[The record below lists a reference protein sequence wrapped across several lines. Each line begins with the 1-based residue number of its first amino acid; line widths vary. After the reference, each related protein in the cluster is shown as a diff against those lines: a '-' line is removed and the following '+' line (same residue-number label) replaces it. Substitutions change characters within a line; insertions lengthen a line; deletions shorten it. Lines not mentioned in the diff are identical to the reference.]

1 MIALFF
7 RPRQVKPCAQGAYG
21 RVRRAY
27 DEMKGGEKD
36 MGEGKKLALLG
47 LCAVCVYILSGGIMK
62 QEEQPYPSLAETAV
76 TQSAEKSL
84 TQKNESGEGA
94 GGAETI
100 DAPASTTREWAEAMF
115 VPSQAEEAVGMTI
128 GSDAL
133 IKNETDYPIDAA
145 AMVQKGTSIRLDAG
159 QPQIL
164 IIHTHSSEAYTPAG
178 LDRYDAS
185 DHARTEDSEHNII
198 RVGDELA
205 KLFEANGLSVIHDR
219 GVYDYPSYTG
229 SYARSGA
236 AVEQYLKEYPSIGVV
251 LDVHRDALGTDDVIY
266 KTVAEEAGSCA
277 SQVMLLSGT
286 DESGLEHPNWRE
298 NLSLAL
304 YLQDAV
310 LRAHPTLMRPVDVV
324 PQRYNQQLCS
334 GMLIVEVG
342 SSGNTMQEA
351 LAAIRLFAEAA
362 APALLQLVE

>member
-1 MIALFF
+1 
-7 RPRQVKPCAQGAYG
+7 
-21 RVRRAY
+21 
-27 DEMKGGEKD
+27 MKGGEKD

-47 LCAVCVYILSGGIMK
+47 LCVVCVYMLCRGEEERAQQPRPAPNEIVE
-62 QEEQPYPSLAETAV
+62 QERTPNNRSRENTEASTV
-76 TQSAEKSL
+76 DT
-84 TQKNESGEGA
+84 
-94 GGAETI
+94 ETI
-100 DAPASTTREWAEAMF
+100 DAPASTTREWAETMF
-115 VPSQAEEAVGMTI
+115 IPSRAEEAVGMTI
-128 GSDAL
+128 ASDAL
-133 IKNETDYPIDAA
+133 IKNETAYPIDAA
-145 AMVQKGTSIRLDAG
+145 SIVQNGTSIRLSAG

-178 LDRYDAS
+178 IDRYDAS

-205 KLFEANGLSVIHDR
+205 KLLEASGLSVIHDR

-229 SYARSGA
+229 SYTRSGE
-236 AVEQYLKEYPSIGVV
+236 AVEQYLRDYPTISVV
-251 LDVHRDALGTDDVIY
+251 LDVHRDALGTGDVIY

-286 DESGLEHPNWRE
+286 DESGLEHPNWRD

-324 PQRYNQQLCS
+324 PQRYNQQLCR

>member
-1 MIALFF
+1 
-7 RPRQVKPCAQGAYG
+7 
-21 RVRRAY
+21 
-27 DEMKGGEKD
+27 

-47 LCAVCVYILSGGIMK
+47 LCAVCVYMLFGGEK
-62 QEEQPYPSLAETAV
+62 KPEEQPYSSPAEMAAA
-76 TQSAEKSL
+76 QSVEKSQ
-84 TQKNESGEGA
+84 TQIIESRGEA
-94 GGAETI
+94 ADTETI
-100 DAPASTTREWAEAMF
+100 DAPASSTREWAEAMF
-115 VPSQAEEAVGMTI
+115 VPSHAEEAVGMTI
-128 GSDAL
+128 ASDAL
-133 IKNETDYPIDAA
+133 IKNETAYPIDAA
-145 AMVQKGTSIRLDAG
+145 AIVQNGTSIRLPAG

-205 KLFEANGLSVIHDR
+205 KLLEASGLSVIHDR

-229 SYARSGA
+229 SYTRSGE
-236 AVEQYLKEYPSIGVV
+236 AVEQYLKDYPSIGIV

-266 KTVAEEAGSCA
+266 KTVAEESGSCA
-277 SQVMLLSGT
+277 SQVMLLAGT
-286 DESGLEHPNWRE
+286 DESGLEHPNWRD

-310 LRAHPTLMRPVDVV
+310 LSAHPTLMRPVDVV
-324 PQRYNQQLCS
+324 PQRYNQQLCR

-351 LAAIRLFAEAA
+351 LSAIRLFAEAA

>member
-1 MIALFF
+1 
-7 RPRQVKPCAQGAYG
+7 
-21 RVRRAY
+21 
-27 DEMKGGEKD
+27 

-47 LCAVCVYILSGGIMK
+47 MCVLCVYMLFHRDEKNGPA
-62 QEEQPYPSLAETAV
+62 EQPVFADRAAV
-76 TQSAEKSL
+76 QTVTAEKEDENE
-84 TQKNESGEGA
+84 QKTAAIHG
-94 GGAETI
+94 
-100 DAPASTTREWAEAMF
+100 PASTTQEWEETLFVSSGAEA
-115 VPSQAEEAVGMTI
+115 AVGMTI
-128 GSDAL
+128 GNDAM

-145 AMVQKGTSIRLDAG
+145 AILSGGTAVRLPAG

-178 LDRYDAS
+178 LDRYEAS
-185 DHARTEDSEHNII
+185 DHTRTEDSEHNII
-198 RVGDELA
+198 RVGDELT
-205 KLFEANGLSVIHDR
+205 KQLEAYGLNVIHDR

-229 SYARSGA
+229 SYTRSGQ
-236 AVEQYLKEYPSIGVV
+236 AVAQYLKDYPSIGIV

-266 KTVAEEAGSCA
+266 KTVAEETGSCA

-304 YLQDAV
+304 YLQNAV
-310 LRAHPTLMRPVDVV
+310 LRVHPTLMRPVDVV

-351 LAAIRLFAEAA
+351 LAAIRLFAEGAG
-362 APALLQLVE
+362 PALLQLVE